1 MTGENDL
8 NEKSPAGN
16 FLQKKF
22 HAGLIPDKGIVFV
35 KLSSM
40 CCVVLCC
47 VVLCSGIVPGEFY
60 LSSCIPSFSQ
70 KNSLSIPKE
79 CDLSRDFS

>member
-8 NEKSPAGN
+8 NEKRPAGN

-22 HAGLIPDKGIVFV
+22 HAGLAPDESIV
-35 KLSSM
+35 L

-47 VVLCSGIVPGEFY
+47 VVLCCVVFRECTGE
-60 LSSCIPSFSQ
+60 
-70 KNSLSIPKE
+70 KVAVK
-79 CDLSRDFS
+79 RDSTLFEIFFVSENMFTPVL

>member
-47 VVLCSGIVPGEFY
+47 VVLCCVVLCCVQGLYRENFICQAVFRV
-60 LSSCIPSFSQ
+60 FRR
-70 KNSLSIPKE
+70 KT
-79 CDLSRDFS
+79 R